1 MSRKITSSTSRAY
14 RAQRMRPPPLL
25 ERTDSSA
32 GSASPISE
40 SLQDSSTEEIGE
52 ELAESVS
59 YLESASAEDNPTFS
73 YDFENSE
80 RAEWIS
86 DQWYSHLRDNENL
99 IWPRDFQPRIPP
111 SNMKARGYCLHIAY
125 RMLWALGSQWIGVL
139 RPLDYRMMCFVVNR
153 TWTWRK
159 PREAISLRMFREG
172 VFDNE
177 TGECLQAGLG
187 SNDAGVIRARAKLC
201 GAGLLSYGMARTSV
215 LNVRICWYEVNAIH
229 LLGGADDLRINP
241 AFRAN
246 MRTQFKE
253 GDACEIVG
261 DTRFQ
266 T

>member
-1 MSRKITSSTSRAY
+1 MRA
-14 RAQRMRPPPLL
+14 PPLVD
-25 ERTDSSA
+25 RSDNSA
-32 GSASPISE
+32 GSASPITERS
-40 SLQDSSTEEIGE
+40 QDSSAAKIQD
-52 ELAESVS
+52 ELAESLS

-80 RAEWIS
+80 RAIWIAG
-86 DQWYSHLRDNENL
+86 QWYSHLTGNENL

-111 SNMKARGYCLHIAY
+111 SNIRVRAYCLHIAF

-139 RPLDYRMMCFVVNR
+139 RPLDYRMMCFIVNR
-153 TWTWRK
+153 TWTWHK

-177 TGECLQAGLG
+177 TGECLQAGIG
-187 SNDAGVIRARAKLC
+187 SNDAGILRAREKLY
-201 GAGLLSYGMARTSV
+201 GAGLLSYGTARSSI
-215 LNVRICWYEVNAIH
+215 LNTRICWYEVNATH
-229 LLGGADDLRINP
+229 LLGGADDLRICP
-241 AFRAN
+241 AYRED

-261 DTRFQ
+261 DTRLQ